1 MMYVNDH
8 GIEHL
13 DAARR
18 EQLSRSARP
27 SPATRRVR
35 LALAHTLAGWAAA
48 LAPEVR
54 DTAPLRTRAAPN

>member
-1 MMYVNDH
+1 MLYVNDH

-13 DAARR
+13 HAARR

-27 SPATRRVR
+27 SPASGRAR
-35 LALAHTLAGWAAA
+35 LALARTLAGWAAA

-54 DTAPLRTRAAPN
+54 ETAPLRTRAAPN